1 MSGITRED
9 VAHLARLAHI
19 DIPADQLDHYASQLD
34 AILDAV
40 ATVSAI
46 DTSSVQPMSH
56 PVPMTNVF
64 REDIPTQGL
73 TAEQALSGA
82 PAVEDDRFRV
92 PRILDED

>member
-19 DIPADQLDHYASQLD
+19 DIPADQLDHYATQLG
-34 AILDAV
+34 AILEAV

-46 DTSSVQPMSH
+46 DTSSVEPMSH
-56 PVPMTNVF
+56 PVPMSNVF
-64 REDIPTQGL
+64 REDIPTPGL
-73 TAEQALSGA
+73 SAEQALAGA
-82 PAVEDDRFRV
+82 PAVQEDRFRV